1 MIDVK
6 LFFYRTQPDSEVSV
20 PTRISLFFNLFG
32 KNVSRYNSSL
42 YKEAGE
48 VFCDNWIVE
57 IHENMETLFQ
67 SFRAI
72 RDSSFRQLMIFNEIK
87 RWIEQKMCFDGARE
101 SMMFH

>member
-1 MIDVK
+1 MKTDFATFSNPN
-6 LFFYRTQPDSEVSV
+6 LMFQSQSRF
-20 PTRISLFFNLFG
+20 LCFFNLFG

-48 VFCDNWIVE
+48 VFCDNWIEE